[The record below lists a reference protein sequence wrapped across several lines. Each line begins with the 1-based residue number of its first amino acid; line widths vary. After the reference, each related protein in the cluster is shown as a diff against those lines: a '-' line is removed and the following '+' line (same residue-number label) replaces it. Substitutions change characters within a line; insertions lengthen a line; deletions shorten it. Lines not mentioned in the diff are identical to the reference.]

1 MDPNDPTVV
10 AEREL
15 LGAANKIEAAARKLS
30 QLQARKLPKVCSL
43 LSSLHSMLPLDAPR
57 YHDNVIPLQ
66 K

>member
-30 QLQARKLPKVCSL
+30 QLQAHKLPKVCFTRCSL
-43 LSSLHSMLPLDAPR
+43 RMLLVTMTMSFLFR
-57 YHDNVIPLQ
+57 NNGE
-66 K
+66 